1 MGGQGPAEPRGNHY
15 VRSIRLSDARPAM
28 AFGPVADSRTVL
40 RIATTGRCPTDTLT
54 VFEANCVRVAF
65 ALIRNETLEQS
76 GRR

>member
-1 MGGQGPAEPRGNHY
+1 
-15 VRSIRLSDARPAM
+15 M